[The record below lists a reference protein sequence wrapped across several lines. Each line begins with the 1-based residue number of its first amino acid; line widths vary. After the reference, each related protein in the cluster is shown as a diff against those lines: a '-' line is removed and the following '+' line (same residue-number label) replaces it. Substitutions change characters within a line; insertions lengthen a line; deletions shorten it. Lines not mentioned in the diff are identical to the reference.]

1 LNKQNINPDQT
12 ADEISRS
19 LAAGNQKQLASA
31 CLAALEVDPEDVRAL
46 RVLGE
51 LMRKQGKFPQALK
64 LLDRAA
70 LLAPDDA
77 AALVALGES
86 LLDEGSLD
94 AALAVLRRA
103 SSLAPDDASVCRHTG
118 RVLHRMARYEEALA
132 VTEHGLKKSPH
143 DAGLI
148 LLSGQILIGLQRLT
162 EAKQRLKK
170 AEEAMPEDIWPHLGI
185 ALIHFLQGE
194 LLEGFA
200 AYRWRKKLPECQPRK
215 FSQPY
220 WWGGDAVG
228 KTILVYAEQGLG
240 DALHFARY
248 LPLLVGKGARVLL
261 ICDPILHPL
270 LRGMEGVTLVQPN
283 VRPEFDC
290 HVSLLDLP
298 DLFGT
303 RLDTIPA
310 AIPYLHAPQ
319 NRHLPPPLPGCR
331 LRVGIVWAGNPKHNN
346 SRNRDCAVEQFLPL
360 AGRHGVEVFSL
371 QIGEIGA
378 VLTACGGDVLITPLG
393 SHLKDMGVTA
403 AVMAEL
409 DLIITVDT
417 AAAHLAGALGRPVW
431 LLLPYAPD
439 WRWMLGRDDT
449 PWYPAMRLFRQPQP
463 NDWDSVF
470 ENVGQALDALL
481 NNKPGKGVVAPEAM
495 EQARQIRDR
504 ATARYNSGN
513 LPGAKTLLR
522 SALRLNPL
530 DPSLWN
536 NMGIFMRESK
546 HGLAAEAC
554 YRRALD
560 CGGEADAGLRSN
572 LGNALNDLDRC
583 DEAIASHELAL
594 AMNKDAPLFLQNLGV
609 ALRGA
614 GRHTDAVKVYDRLL
628 EKLPNHHD
636 ARWDRSQSLLTL
648 GRFAEGWRDYE
659 SRWKLKEAGSY
670 PRKGPRWNGEPFAG
684 KTLILI
690 AEQGFGDTLLAAR
703 FLPQVKKLGGRVL
716 LECQPEVMRLP
727 GKNNWV
733 DGMFAKGTR
742 PPEPYDF
749 QLPMMSLPGLFV
761 QDAADIPQM
770 PYLAADPAG
779 HAMFANLLNPQNS
792 LGAKSCAPSSSVRPE
807 PVEGLGV
814 TGEVVR
820 QAHHERPN
828 GLSGLKKEPR
838 QLNVGIVWSGSVTFK
853 GNAYRAV
860 GLEHFLRFA
869 AVPGVRLFSL
879 QKGPPH
885 EELKK
890 LGLQS
895 MVTDLSPLL
904 LDFECTAAALEML
917 DLVIMTDSA
926 TAHLA
931 GALGRP
937 VWVLLGSR
945 PYWLWGSGEHT
956 PWYPSMRLLRQ
967 RKVGDWE
974 ELFGRTEGELREWA
988 ENKSL

>member
-1 LNKQNINPDQT
+1 LTKPTIITEQA

-19 LAAGNQKQLASA
+19 LAAGNQKQLANA
-31 CLAALEVDPEDVRAL
+31 CLAALQADPDDVRAL
-46 RVLGE
+46 QALGE
-51 LMRKQGKFPQALK
+51 LMRKQGRFPQAIK
-64 LLDRAA
+64 LLDKAA
-70 LLAPDDA
+70 LLAADDI
-77 AALVALGES
+77 AALAALGES

-103 SSLAPDDASVCRHTG
+103 SSLATDNAKVCRHTG
-118 RVLHRMARYEEALA
+118 RVLHRMAHYEEALA
-132 VTEHGLKKSPH
+132 VVEQGLKKSPD
-143 DAGLI
+143 DADLI

-162 EAKQRLKK
+162 DARQRLAK
-170 AEEAMPEDIWPHLGI
+170 AGEIMPEDPWPHLGM
-185 ALIHFLQGE
+185 ALIHMLRGE

-200 AYRWRKKLPECQPRK
+200 EYRWRKKLPECQPRK
-215 FSQPY
+215 FPQPY

-240 DALHFARY
+240 DVLHFARY
-248 LPLLVGKGARVLL
+248 LPLLAGKGARVLL
-261 ICDPILHPL
+261 ACEAALHPL

-310 AIPYLHAPQ
+310 STPYLHAPK
-319 NRHLPPPLPGCR
+319 NHHLPPPLPGCR

-346 SRNRDCAVEQFLPL
+346 SRNRDCAAEQFLPL
-360 AGRHGVEVFSL
+360 AGHRGVEIFSL
-371 QIGEIGA
+371 QVGEPGA
-378 VLTACGGDVLITPLG
+378 ALAACGADVLITPLG
-393 SHLKDMGVTA
+393 PHLRDMGVTA
-403 AVMAEL
+403 SIMAEL
-409 DLIITVDT
+409 DLVITVDT
-417 AAAHLAGALGRPVW
+417 AAAHLAGALGRPTW

-449 PWYPAMRLFRQPQP
+449 PWYPGMRLFRQPQP
-463 NDWDSVF
+463 DDWDGVF
-470 ENVGQALDALL
+470 AAVGKALDELL
-481 NNKPGKGVVAPEAM
+481 QNKSSRGTVAPAAI
-495 EQARQIRDR
+495 EQARQLRDR
-504 ATARYNSGN
+504 ATARFNSGN
-513 LPGAKTLLR
+513 TPGARVLLGN
-522 SALRLNPL
+522 ALRLNPL

-536 NMGIFMRESK
+536 NMGIFLRESK
-546 HGLAAEAC
+546 HARAAEAC

-572 LGNALNDLDRC
+572 LGNALNDIERSV
-583 DEAIASHELAL
+583 EAIACHELAL
-594 AMNKDAPLFLQNLGV
+594 AMNKDSVLFQQNLGV

-614 GRHTDAVKVYDRLL
+614 GHHAEAVAVYDRLL
-628 EKLPNHHD
+628 EKSPGHHD
-636 ARWDRSQSLLTL
+636 ARWDRSQSLLAL
-648 GRFAEGWRDYE
+648 GRYAEGWRDYE
-659 SRWKLKEAGSY
+659 SRWKLKEAGPY
-670 PRKGPRWNGEPFAG
+670 PRKGPRWNGEPFKR
-684 KTLILI
+684 KTLLLI
-690 AEQGFGDTLLAAR
+690 AEQGYGDTLLAAR

-716 LECQPEVMRLP
+716 LECQPEVMRLL
-727 GKNNWV
+727 GKHNRV
-733 DGMFAKGTR
+733 DGMFTKGTL

-761 QDAADIPQM
+761 PDAAAIPRK

-779 HAMFANLLNPQNS
+779 HAMFANLLDKKPGPQ
-792 LGAKSCAPSSSVRPE
+792 
-807 PVEGLGV
+807 
-814 TGEVVR
+814 
-820 QAHHERPN
+820 
-828 GLSGLKKEPR
+828 KKPG
-838 QLNVGIVWSGSVTFK
+838 QINVGVVWSGSVTFK
-853 GNAYRAV
+853 GNAYRAAQ
-860 GLEHFLRFA
+860 LEHFLRFA

-895 MVTDLSPLL
+895 LVTDLAPLL

-945 PYWLWGSGEHT
+945 PYWLWGGGDDT
-956 PWYPSMRLLRQ
+956 PWYPSMRLFRQ

-974 ELFGRTEGELREWA
+974 ELFERAEGELREWA
-988 ENKSL
+988 EGRP

>member
-1 LNKQNINPDQT
+1 MTKPNKNLDQK

-31 CLAALEVDPEDVRAL
+31 CLAALQADPEDVRAL

-51 LMRKQGKFPQALK
+51 LMRKQGRFSQAIN
-64 LLDRAA
+64 LLDKAA
-70 LLAPDDA
+70 MLAPDDT
-77 AALVALGES
+77 AALAALAALGES

-94 AALAVLRRA
+94 ASLAVLRRA
-103 SSLAPDDASVCRHTG
+103 ATLAPDNAIVFRHIG
-118 RVLHRMARYEEALA
+118 RVLHRMARYEEAFA
-132 VTEHGLKKSPH
+132 VVEQGLKKSPN
-143 DAGLI
+143 DADLI

-162 EAKQRLKK
+162 DAKQRLKK
-170 AEEAMPEDIWPHLGI
+170 AEEIMPEDPWPHLGI

-215 FSQPY
+215 YPQPY
-220 WWGGDAVG
+220 WWGGDAIG

-283 VRPEFDC
+283 VHPEFDC
-290 HVSLLDLP
+290 HVSLLGLP

-303 RLDTIPA
+303 RLDSIPA
-310 AIPYLHAPQ
+310 ALPYLHAPK
-319 NRHLPPPLPGCR
+319 NHHLPPPSPGCR
-331 LRVGIVWAGNPKHNN
+331 LRIGIVWAGNPKHNN
-346 SRNRDCAVEQFLPL
+346 SRNRDCVVEQFLPL
-360 AGRHGVEVFSL
+360 AGHRGVEMFGL
-371 QIGEIGA
+371 QVGEPGA
-378 VLTACGGDVLITPLG
+378 ALTACGGDVLITPLG
-393 SHLKDMGVTA
+393 SHLRDMGVTA
-403 AVMAEL
+403 SVMAEL

-417 AAAHLAGALGRPVW
+417 AAAHLAGALGRPTW

-449 PWYPAMRLFRQPQP
+449 PWYSGMRLFRQPQP

-470 ENVGQALDALL
+470 AAVVQELDALL
-481 NNKPGKGVVAPEAM
+481 QNKMGQGAVAPEAA

-513 LPGAKTLLR
+513 VQGAKTLLR
-522 SALRLNPL
+522 SALQLNPL

-536 NMGIFMRESK
+536 NMGIFLRESK
-546 HGLAAEAC
+546 HAQASEAC

-560 CGGEADAGLRSN
+560 CGGEADSGLRSN
-572 LGNALNDLDRC
+572 LGNALNDLERSE
-583 DEAIASHELAL
+583 EAIASHELAL
-594 AMNKDAPLFLQNLGV
+594 AMNKDSVLFLQNLGV

-614 GRHTDAVKVYDRLL
+614 GRHAEAVTVYDRLL
-628 EKLPNHHD
+628 EKSPNHHD

-648 GRFAEGWRDYE
+648 GRFAAGWRDYE
-659 SRWKLKEAGSY
+659 SRWKLKEAGPY
-670 PRKGPRWNGEPFAG
+670 PRKGPRWTGEAFKR
-684 KTLILI
+684 KTLLLI

-703 FLPQVKKLGGRVL
+703 FLPQVKALGGRVL
-716 LECQPEVMRLP
+716 LECQPEVMRLI

-733 DGMFAKGTR
+733 DGIFAKGTR
-742 PPEPYDF
+742 PPEAYNF

-761 QDAADIPQM
+761 QDVAAIPQQ

-779 HAMFANLLNPQNS
+779 HAMFENLLN
-792 LGAKSCAPSSSVRPE
+792 KK
-807 PVEGLGV
+807 
-814 TGEVVR
+814 TG
-820 QAHHERPN
+820 QI
-828 GLSGLKKEPR
+828 
-838 QLNVGIVWSGSVTFK
+838 NVGIVWSGSVTFK

-879 QKGPPH
+879 QKGPPQ

-926 TAHLA
+926 TSHLA

-945 PYWLWGSGEHT
+945 PYWLWGSEEHT
-956 PWYPSMRLLRQ
+956 PWYPGMKLLRQ

-974 ELFGRTEGELREWA
+974 ELFGRAEAELRERA
-988 ENKSL
+988 KSL

>member
-1 LNKQNINPDQT
+1 MNRDQT
-12 ADEISRS
+12 ADAISLS
-19 LAAGNQKQLASA
+19 LAAGNQKQLANA
-31 CLAALEVDPEDVRAL
+31 CLAALQADPEDVRAL
-46 RVLGE
+46 HILGE
-51 LMRKQGKFPQALK
+51 LMRKQGRHSQAIK
-64 LLDRAA
+64 LLDKAA

-77 AALVALGES
+77 TVLAALGES
-86 LLDEGSLD
+86 LLDEGSLE

-103 SSLAPDDASVCRHTG
+103 SVLAPDNASVCRHLG
-118 RVLHRMARYEEALA
+118 RVMHRMARYEEAFA
-132 VTEHGLKKSPH
+132 VVEQGLKKSPE
-143 DAGLI
+143 DADLI
-148 LLSGQILIGLQRLT
+148 LLSGQILIGLQRLAD
-162 EAKQRLKK
+162 AKQCLSK
-170 AEEAMPEDIWPHLGI
+170 AEEIMPEDPWPHLGI

-200 AYRWRKKLPECQPRK
+200 AYRWRKKLPECLPRK
-215 FSQPY
+215 YSQPY

-240 DALHFARY
+240 DVLHFARY

-270 LRGMEGVTLVQPN
+270 LRGIEGVTLVQAN

-319 NRHLPPPLPGCR
+319 NRHLPPPAPGCR
-331 LRVGIVWAGNPKHNN
+331 LRIGIVWAGNPKHNN

-360 AGRHGVEVFSL
+360 AGHRGVEMFGL
-371 QIGEIGA
+371 QLGEPGTA
-378 VLTACGGDVLITPLG
+378 LAACGGDILIKPLG
-393 SHLKDMGVTA
+393 AHLRDMGVTA

-417 AAAHLAGALGRPVW
+417 AAAHLAGALGRHTW
-431 LLLPYAPD
+431 LLLPYSPD

-449 PWYPAMRLFRQPQP
+449 PWYPGMRLFRQPQP
-463 NDWDSVF
+463 SDWDSVF
-470 ENVGQALDALL
+470 AKVAQALDELL
-481 NNKPGKGVVAPEAM
+481 QSKPGQGRVTPEAA

-504 ATARYNSGN
+504 ATARYNGGN
-513 LPGAKTLLR
+513 VQGAKAMLYK
-522 SALRLNPL
+522 ALQLNPR

-536 NMGIFMRESK
+536 NMGIFLRESK
-546 HGLAAEAC
+546 HTRAAEAC

-560 CGGEADAGLRSN
+560 CGGEADPGLRSN

-583 DEAIASHELAL
+583 EEAIACQELAL
-594 AMNKDAPLFLQNLGV
+594 AMNNDAPLFLQNLGV

-614 GRHTDAVKVYDRLL
+614 GRHAEAVAVYDRLL
-628 EKLPNHHD
+628 EKSTNHHD

-670 PRKGPRWNGEPFAG
+670 PRKGPRWTGEPFKR
-684 KTLILI
+684 KTLLLV

-716 LECQPEVMRLP
+716 LECQPEVMRLL

-733 DGMFAKGTR
+733 DGMFAKGTP
-742 PPEPYDF
+742 PPESYDF
-749 QLPMMSLPGLFV
+749 QLTMMSLPGLFV
-761 QDAADIPQM
+761 PDVAAIPQQ
-770 PYLAADPAG
+770 PYLSADPAG
-779 HAMFANLLNPQNS
+779 HAMFANLLQ
-792 LGAKSCAPSSSVRPE
+792 
-807 PVEGLGV
+807 
-814 TGEVVR
+814 
-820 QAHHERPN
+820 
-828 GLSGLKKEPR
+828 KKNR

-885 EELKK
+885 EELKRN
-890 LGLQS
+890 GLQA

-945 PYWLWGSGEHT
+945 PYWLWGGEERT
-956 PWYPSMRLLRQ
+956 SWYPSMRLLRQ

-974 ELFGRTEGELREWA
+974 ELFERAEAELREWA
-988 ENKSL
+988 ERQR

>member
-1 LNKQNINPDQT
+1 LSKKIQSSDRKD
-12 ADEISRS
+12 DEISRS
-19 LAAGNQKQLASA
+19 LASGEQKRLVSA
-31 CLAALEVDPEDVRAL
+31 CLATLEADPEDVRAL

-51 LMRKQGKFPQALK
+51 LMRKQGKFSQSIK

-70 LLAPDDA
+70 MLASDDA
-77 AALVALGES
+77 ASLVALGET
-86 LLDEGSLD
+86 LLDDGSLD

-103 SSLAPDDASVCRHTG
+103 AALTPGDPTVCRHLG

-132 VTEHGLKKSPH
+132 VTGYGLEKSPH
-143 DAGLI
+143 DANLI
-148 LLSGQILIGLQRLT
+148 LLSGQILIGLQRLD
-162 EAKQRLKK
+162 EAAQRLK
-170 AEEAMPEDIWPHLGI
+170 AAVDAMPEDPWPHLGM
-185 ALIHFLQGE
+185 ALIHMLQGE

-200 AYRWRKKLPECQPRK
+200 EYRWRKKLPECQPHR
-215 FSQPY
+215 FPQPY

-240 DALHFARY
+240 DVLHFARY

-261 ICDPILHPL
+261 ACEPALHPL

-298 DLFGT
+298 NLFGT

-310 AIPYLHAPQ
+310 SIAYLHAPK
-319 NRHLPPPLPGCR
+319 NHHLPPPSPGCR

-360 AGRHGVEVFSL
+360 AGYRGVEIFGL
-371 QIGEIGA
+371 QVGEPGA
-378 VLTACGGDVLITPLG
+378 ALTACGGDVLIAPLG
-393 SHLKDMGVTA
+393 SHLRDMGVTA
-403 AVMAEL
+403 SVMAEL
-409 DLIITVDT
+409 DLVITVDT
-417 AAAHLAGALGRPVW
+417 AAAHLSGALGRPTW

-439 WRWMLGRDDT
+439 WRWMLGRKDT
-449 PWYPAMRLFRQPQP
+449 PWYPGMRLFRQPQP
-463 NDWDSVF
+463 NDWDGVF
-470 ENVGQALDALL
+470 AAVGQAIDVLL
-481 NNKPGKGVVAPEAM
+481 QNKSAQGSVAPEAI
-495 EQARQIRDR
+495 EQARKIRDR
-504 ATARYNSGN
+504 ATVRFNSGN
-513 LPGAKTLLR
+513 TPGAKALLR
-522 SALRLNPL
+522 NALRLNPL

-536 NMGIFMRESK
+536 NMGIFLRELK
-546 HGLAAEAC
+546 QARAAEAC

-572 LGNALNDLDRC
+572 LGNALNDLERSQ
-583 DEAIASHELAL
+583 EAITCHELAL
-594 AMNKDAPLFLQNLGV
+594 AMNKDSLLFLQNLGV

-614 GRHTDAVKVYDRLL
+614 GRHAEAVAVYDSLL
-628 EKLPNHHD
+628 EKSPDHHD
-636 ARWDRSQSLLTL
+636 ARWDRSQSLLTR
-648 GRFAEGWRDYE
+648 GRYAEGWRDYE
-659 SRWKLKEAGSY
+659 SRWKLKEAGAY

-684 KTLILI
+684 KTLLLVS
-690 AEQGFGDTLLAAR
+690 EQGFGDTLLAAR
-703 FLPQVKKLGGRVL
+703 FLPHVKKLGGRVL
-716 LECQPEVMRLP
+716 LECQPEVMRLL
-727 GKNNWV
+727 GKSNWV
-733 DGMFAKGTR
+733 DGIFAKGTC
-742 PPEPYDF
+742 PPEPYNF
-749 QLPMMSLPGLFV
+749 QLTMMSLPGLFV
-761 QDAADIPQM
+761 QDPAAIPQQ

-779 HAMFANLLNPQNS
+779 RAMFTNLLNKKPGLQK
-792 LGAKSCAPSSSVRPE
+792 KS
-807 PVEGLGV
+807 G
-814 TGEVVR
+814 
-820 QAHHERPN
+820 
-828 GLSGLKKEPR
+828 

-853 GNAYRAV
+853 GNAYRAA

-945 PYWLWGSGEHT
+945 PYWLWGSDEHT
-956 PWYPSMRLLRQ
+956 PWYPNMRLLRQ

-974 ELFGRTEGELREWA
+974 ELFQRAEGELREWA
-988 ENKSL
+988 EGRR